1 MSNPFT
7 APTLS
12 GYNSSPPSDDGS
24 ATAANTIQWQKH
36 LDKIG
41 DPLKTYAQAISSNA
55 STAFGKMFGNDFVE
69 KTANYTIATS
79 DQGKAIIAT
88 TAALTFTLP
97 AAATAGSNFVVVVKN
112 SSAGSLTIDGNSSE
126 TINGSTT
133 LSLPYSD
140 QSAILVSDASSW
152 YALLLGPE
160 AGEIVRV
167 LDTPQTFNLDTTLAD
182 ITDFAITGLRA
193 DRWYEYEAR
202 FSYAQGGGD
211 VKQKIVFSQTPQ
223 TVGTFLLEYVSETG
237 DISVSSNTDITSQW
251 TVTTMTDTD
260 FVSVIITGAFKT
272 NATTGG
278 DIDLQGAQAT
288 SDSTDTKFWYGT
300 LRLRDLGA

>member
-24 ATAANTIQWQKH
+24 ATANNTIQWQKH
-36 LDKIG
+36 IDKLG
-41 DPLKTYAQAISSNA
+41 DPLKTYAQAISNNA
-55 STAFGKMFGNDFVE
+55 SAAFDKMFGNDFAE

-79 DQGKAIIAT
+79 DQGKAIVAT

-112 SSAGSLTIDGNSSE
+112 SSAGTLTIDGNSSE

-140 QSAILVSDASSW
+140 QSAILVCDASSW

-160 AGEIVRV
+160 AGEIVKV
-167 LDTPQTFNLDTTLAD
+167 LDTPVTYNLDTTLAD
-182 ITDFAITGLRA
+182 IPDFAVTGLRA
-193 DRWYEYEAR
+193 NRWYEYEAR
-202 FSYAQGGGD
+202 FSYDQNGGD
-211 VKQKIVFSQTPQ
+211 IKQILVWSQTPQ
-223 TVGTFLLEYVSETG
+223 TLSSFLMEYVSESS
-237 DISVSSNTDITSQW
+237 DIFVKSDTDVTSQW
-251 TVTTMTDTD
+251 AITTMTDGD

-278 DIDLQGAQAT
+278 NLDMQAAQNT
-288 SDSTDTKFWYGT
+288 SDSADTKIWYGT